1 METIT
6 TKRLCVMYGSI
17 ILITGLVTTLVGL
30 LFNVLVVDC
39 VFWWQVWYF
48 KIDGVNILL
57 LQNVFSVVKM
67 AGIIGII
74 LFSID
79 IWSKLGDDD

>member
-1 METIT
+1 
-6 TKRLCVMYGSI
+6 MYGSI

-48 KIDGVNILL
+48 KDLGVNTLL
-57 LQNVFSVVKM
+57 LQNVFSVIKLC
-67 AGIIGII
+67 GIIGVI

-79 IWSKLGDDD
+79 VWQKLGDED